1 VVADQEVDIP
11 FPTRGIGRAFNYTKS
26 NPDTTPE
33 AVNIIPYDPA
43 EHRYR
48 GGSRPGFPAVVGF
61 TMDGPP
67 VFLMSF
73 APPAEIGEQFRQS
86 FLAATRNSLY
96 INETFETVV
105 GGVTQYS
112 ELFAPFA
119 SPMLAESTA
128 VVEIVG
134 YENAAGQQYL
144 RTGGI
149 WAFLGVKAGDNVTSG
164 DTREYLPPFAS
175 DYRYVRPGG
184 EGIYIYLLGTAVGP
198 LLTEDEEVLF
208 SNSLDIGNRRSFGV
222 PYQGAVAITGS
233 GRVLREGTGNLVN
246 GVFTSD
252 NLDTWDDVTPH
263 EYSLEVSPTDVVNP
277 NQTVVAT
284 PATYPVR
291 FNLGTKLFV
300 RSGTNRGRCK
310 YRIVDGPKLIT
321 AKDRKIMSLG
331 SDLGHIP
338 IGADLVGS
346 YLDRLVFVKD
356 RIWYMSR
363 QGNPQDYD
371 YGADGTDRGRAVAG
385 FASNAGLPGD
395 PITAIASRGNDYLV
409 LFARETTWV
418 MRGDP
423 AAGGMLLNISRSY
436 GCVDPQ
442 AWCHGDLGEIY
453 FLSKEGLCV
462 LPDQAGSRPE
472 PVSSESLP
480 NELRNFDS
488 NNVYV
493 SLVFD
498 VRYRGVWIFLT
509 PKVPSQA
516 VHYFYS
522 KLTNSF
528 WPIRFEV
535 DGDQPTAAV
544 AHTSSPSA
552 DAAVVLGCKN
562 GSLRLAS
569 PLRPDRISGL
579 QSTLVLG
586 PFLSGPNPAYQGVLS
601 SMVAMFGGEGAALT
615 LDVFA
620 ADSPEEAVEKVKT
633 GSPSFSIGLAGRRT
647 RMFYPRVRS
656 VAFCVRLRS
665 SKPWGFEALTAALA
679 PAGKARF

>member
-1 VVADQEVDIP
+1 VANQEVDIP
-11 FPTRGIGRAFNYTKS
+11 FPIKGIGRAFNYTKS
-26 NPDTTPE
+26 NPETTPE
-33 AVNIIPYDPA
+33 ATNVIPYDPA

-48 GGSRPGFPAVVGF
+48 GGSRPGFPAVPDF
-61 TMDGPP
+61 AMDGPP
-67 VFLMSF
+67 VFLISF
-73 APPAEIGEQFRQS
+73 APPAEMGEQFRQS

-96 INETFETVV
+96 VNVPLETVV

-119 SPMLAESTA
+119 SLMVVESTVTA
-128 VVEIVG
+128 QVVG
-134 YENAAGQQYL
+134 YENASGDQFL
-144 RTGGI
+144 RPGGV
-149 WAFLGVKAGDNVTSG
+149 WAFLGIITGGNLASG
-164 DTREYLPPFAS
+164 ESREYLTPTGNFR
-175 DYRYVRPGG
+175 YRRPDGTS
-184 EGIYIYLLGTAVGP
+184 IYIYFLGLAFGP
-198 LLTEDEEVLF
+198 LLTESEELLS
-208 SNSLDIGNRRSFGV
+208 SNSLDVGDRRAFGV

-233 GRVLREGTGNLVN
+233 GQVLREGTGNLVN

-252 NLDTWDDVTPH
+252 NLDDWSDVTPH
-263 EYSLEVSPTDVVNP
+263 EYALEVTPVDRVND
-277 NQTVVAT
+277 NQDIVAT
-284 PATYPVR
+284 PATYPVM
-291 FNLGTKLFV
+291 FNLGSKLYV

-310 YRIVDGPKLIT
+310 YRVVDGPKLIT
-321 AKDRKIMSLG
+321 AKDRKIMSIG
-331 SDLGHIP
+331 STAGQIP
-338 IGADLVGS
+338 IGADLIGS

-356 RIWYMSR
+356 RVWYMSR

-462 LPDQAGSRPE
+462 LPDQANARPE

-493 SLVFD
+493 SLAFD

-509 PKVPSQA
+509 PKVTSQA
-516 VHYFYS
+516 IHYFYS

-528 WPIRFEV
+528 WPVQFEIA
-535 DGDQPTAAV
+535 DDQPTAAV

-552 DAAVVLGCKN
+552 DAAVFLGCQN
-562 GSLRLAS
+562 GLLRTVS
-569 PLRPDRISGL
+569 PTRPDRETGL
-579 QSTLVLG
+579 LSTVVLG
-586 PFLSGPNPAYQGVLS
+586 PFMSGQTPSYQGVLS
-601 SMVAMFGGEGAALT
+601 SMVAMFGGDGAEVVLE
-615 LDVFA
+615 VFA
-620 ADSPEEAVEKVKT
+620 ANSPEEAVSKART
-633 GSPSFSIGLAGRRT
+633 GAPSFTINLAGRRT
-647 RMFYPRVRS
+647 RIFYPRVRS

-665 SKPWGFEALTAALA
+665 SKPWGFESLTAGIS
-679 PAGKARF
+679 PAGRARF